1 LANMGMKKILAIGLI
16 VVTVIGFLLVF
27 YFFEQET
34 VDVGGY
40 SVIYHKNQCELNP
53 QSYQV
58 DLESLK
64 RLPCLVRITWE
75 QKIGPDTYQE
85 YCYLPDRGVEKTR
98 IIRRKN

>member
-1 LANMGMKKILAIGLI
+1 MKKILAICLI
-16 VVTVIGFLLVF
+16 FLTAIAFILVF
-27 YFFEQET
+27 YVFKQKT
-34 VDVGGY
+34 VEVGRFT
-40 SVIYHKNQCELNP
+40 VIYYKNQCEFNP
-53 QSYQV
+53 QLYPA

-75 QKIGPDTYQE
+75 QKIGPDIYQG